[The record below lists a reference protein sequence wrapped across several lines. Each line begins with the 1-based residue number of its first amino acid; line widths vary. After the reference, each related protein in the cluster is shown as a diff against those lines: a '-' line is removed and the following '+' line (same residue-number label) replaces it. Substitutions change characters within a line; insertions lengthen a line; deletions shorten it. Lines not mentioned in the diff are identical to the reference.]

1 MLCNLWPTLQRT
13 VDGSW
18 CRDNERGAFG
28 VIANT
33 LKDLPSY
40 PGFQMEDGVCPFDS
54 SGAAN
59 KALADGMARRSV
71 WVGSHPERSQQLH

>member
-1 MLCNLWPTLQRT
+1 
-13 VDGSW
+13 
-18 CRDNERGAFG
+18 

-40 PGFQMEDGVCPFDS
+40 PGFQMEDGVGPFDS

-59 KALADGMARRSV
+59 KALDEGMARRRLF
-71 WVGSHPERSQQLH
+71 VGSHPERSRHLH